1 MEKKSIIQNW
11 SPKYSIRKASLS
23 AVFLMFALTT
33 VFYSC
38 EKDPKDPE
46 PIPAPTISSF
56 TPATGGAN
64 TDVTVTGLNFP
75 STVAAT
81 VNGKAAVV
89 KSSTATSVVLTLAP
103 GTGSGLIV
111 VTGSTGTA
119 TSATEFSYNFITTA
133 STVAGAVFGSIPAGD
148 NTDNGSFLSAKI
160 GYTGGS
166 TFDKNGNLLYTE
178 LRTAVAGTNGTRIR
192 RLNFTTKQV
201 ETFATTTLVNGGLG
215 GSGFTD
221 VAVASD
227 GSVFAINRDFNSI
240 YKFPS
245 TGGTNTATLFAGKGV
260 FDNSNNSLSTDGTG
274 SGASFHKPLS
284 LTIDDNNNLYVVE
297 SSNSGPAKP
306 QIRKIT
312 PAGVVT
318 TIVAASVLTDIDGK
332 KVSPLGIQ
340 YYKGNLYVTNFPDG
354 WFGSVHIFKMGLD
367 GSGITRFAGGSVSP
381 SANKDANRFKP
392 GTSKDDAI
400 LWYVTSMD
408 FDAAGNLYA
417 IDGFL
422 GMVYRIDA
430 VTNKVT
436 NVGGAWTPD
445 NNATQAAKYGPL
457 LGAGLVLT
465 PSDPT
470 QQPFRGL
477 TSINLSAIGDIYL
490 TAGSDDTS
498 GAQKIYS
505 ISSK

>member
-1 MEKKSIIQNW
+1 MKKASIIQNW
-11 SPKYSIRKASLS
+11 TRKISLGKASLS
-23 AVFLMFALTT
+23 AVLLMFALTT

-38 EKDPKDPE
+38 SKDPVPDPV
-46 PIPAPTISSF
+46 IPAPTISSF

-89 KSSTATSVVLTLAP
+89 KSSTATTVVLTLQP

-133 STVAGAVFGSIPAGD
+133 TTLAGAAFGSIPAGD

-166 TFDKNGNLLYTE
+166 SFDKSGNLLYTE
-178 LRTAVAGTNGTRIR
+178 LRTSVAGTDGTRIR

-221 VAVASD
+221 VVVASD
-227 GSVFAINRDFNSI
+227 GTVFAVNSDFNSV
-240 YKFPS
+240 YKFPA
-245 TGGTNTATLFAGKGV
+245 TGGVNTATLFAGKGT
-260 FDNSNNSLSTDGTG
+260 FDNSGNAVSADGTG
-274 SGASFHKPLS
+274 SGASFSNPYR
-284 LTIDDNNNLYVVE
+284 LTIDENNNLYVVE
-297 SSNSGPAKP
+297 LNNSSAAKSKV
-306 QIRKIT
+306 RKIT

-318 TIVAASVLTDIDGK
+318 TIVAPDALTDIDGK
-332 KVSPLGIQ
+332 KVSPLGIK
-340 YYKGNLYVTNFPDG
+340 YYKGSLYVTNFPDG
-354 WFGSVHIFKMGLD
+354 WFGSAHIYKMGID

-381 SANKDANRFKP
+381 SANKDASRFKA

-400 LWYVTSMD
+400 LWYVTSID
-408 FDAAGNLYA
+408 FDANGNLYA
-417 IDGFL
+417 TDGFL

-430 VTNKVT
+430 ATNKVT
-436 NVGGAWTPD
+436 NAGGAWTKD

-465 PSDPT
+465 PEDPT
-470 QQPFRGL
+470 QQPFRNL
-477 TSINLSAIGDIYL
+477 SSINISATNEILL
-490 TAGSDDTS
+490 TAGSDDTT